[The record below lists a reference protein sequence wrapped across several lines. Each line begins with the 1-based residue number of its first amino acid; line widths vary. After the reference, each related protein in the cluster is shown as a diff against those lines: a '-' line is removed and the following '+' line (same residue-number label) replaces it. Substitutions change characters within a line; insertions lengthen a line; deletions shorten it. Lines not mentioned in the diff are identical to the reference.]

1 MVYWSTDAVFHLQ
14 LRVKVGTLPRH
25 LQFFSVSC
33 FFHSDIPTLFFSK
46 EFVVRMMIKPSTI
59 QKGVWCLTFHS
70 EVPFSIDFSLVLC
83 FAKDLSTAAIL
94 CDIRIIQKTS
104 IKLINSCSANVLI
117 HFCTLI
123 RVQVY
128 SLAIST

>member
-70 EVPFSIDFSLVLC
+70 EVPFSIDFL
-83 FAKDLSTAAIL
+83 
-94 CDIRIIQKTS
+94 
-104 IKLINSCSANVLI
+104 
-117 HFCTLI
+117 
-123 RVQVY
+123 
-128 SLAIST
+128 